1 MVDGRGIIRLIFF
14 QYFESTPLVQQQE
27 DTVETGARLSSVDY
41 FPEGETVRLYNV
53 FPEIVHFAS
62 DCGPRLSLAPVK
74 SRLVLPFWYRLTQV
88 VLEKRPFK
96 WLLLRS

>member
-14 QYFESTPLVQQQE
+14 QYFESTPLVQQQEE

-62 DCGPRLSLAPVK
+62 DCGPRLNTDAI
-74 SRLVLPFWYRLTQV
+74 
-88 VLEKRPFK
+88 
-96 WLLLRS
+96 